1 MADGTK
7 LPPMI
12 IFKNL
17 VKVPKGNFPRCG
29 CSGCQKGIHEFPSH
43 ERMETRGVDKASIE
57 TGLFCP
63 KSLLVMDSASSHTRK
78 TVLSPFKQHYS
89 TTVAI
94 IPGGMTPL
102 LQPADVVWNKPFKTK
117 MRQRWIDWLAEGEK
131 EFIKSRKCKSASYK
145 LICRWVSQSWSEIT
159 ADLIC
164 KSFAD
169 CGITKRNDDDCLYH
183 ETLLDVLQDKGV
195 QDIEEDHTGLTD
207 NEETDDSDE
216 D

>member
-1 MADGTK
+1 MSVYLKAYYRDVVVQVVKKGSMNSDLMNVWKRKVSTK
-7 LPPMI
+7 HP
-12 IFKNL
+12 
-17 VKVPKGNFPRCG
+17 
-29 CSGCQKGIHEFPSH
+29 Q
-43 ERMETRGVDKASIE
+43 
-57 TGLFCP
+57 GLFCP

-78 TVLSPFKQHYS
+78 TVLSSFKQHYS
-89 TTVAI
+89 TTAAI